1 LTSTYLEPGCVRQ
14 VEATDVVNQQYSVN
28 DMAIANLS
36 YYIVKCTS
44 HFDKEIVSFVFIQE
58 ISGSAYHREE

>member
-1 LTSTYLEPGCVRQ
+1 
-14 VEATDVVNQQYSVN
+14 VNQQNSED

-58 ISGSAYHREE
+58 ISGSAYHGVG